1 MNDLHTLVPIAM
13 GMVLS
18 PLPIVAVVAILLA
31 PRGRSS
37 APVYT
42 ATFTLV
48 SLVVIGIGA
57 LGAAG
62 AQSASG
68 PDSRIVS
75 LVIGALL
82 TIGFAVFAIISW
94 HGRPR
99 NGEPAVAPK
108 WLAAIDGVTP
118 ASAAGL
124 GFVMAAAN
132 SKNIPLALKA
142 GSVIGEAH
150 LAPLL
155 AAALC
160 LAVAVAGSLLL
171 IIPALVELTG
181 SARVHTALVG
191 LKSQLVEH
199 NAAIMTALFAILAAN
214 EAAQLIHHLI
224 G

>member
-1 MNDLHTLVPIAM
+1 MNDLHTLVPLAM
-13 GMVLS
+13 GMVIS

-37 APVYT
+37 APVYI

-48 SLVVIGIGA
+48 SVVVIAIGA

-62 AQSASG
+62 ASKASG
-68 PDSRIVS
+68 DDSRIVS
-75 LVIGALL
+75 LVLGALL
-82 TIGFAVFAIISW
+82 TLGFAIFAAISW

-99 NGEPAVAPK
+99 HGEPAVAPS

-118 ASAAGL
+118 AAAGL

-150 LAPLL
+150 LAPLA

-160 LAVAVAGSLLL
+160 LAVAIAGSLLL
-171 IIPALVELTG
+171 IIPALITLTG
-181 SARVHTALVG
+181 SARVHSALES
-191 LKSQLVEH
+191 LKTQLVEH
-199 NAAIMTALFAILAAN
+199 NAAMMTVLFAILAAN
-214 EAAQLIHHLI
+214 EAAQLIHRLA
-224 G
+224 

>member
-1 MNDLHTLVPIAM
+1 MNDLHTLVPLAM
-13 GMVLS
+13 GMVIS

-37 APVYT
+37 APVYI

-48 SLVVIGIGA
+48 SVVVIAIGA

-62 AQSASG
+62 ALKASG
-68 PDSRIVS
+68 DDSRIVS
-75 LVIGALL
+75 LVLGVLL
-82 TIGFAVFAIISW
+82 TLGFAIFAAISW

-99 NGEPAVAPK
+99 HGEPAVAPS

-118 ASAAGL
+118 AAAGL

-150 LAPLL
+150 LAPLA

-160 LAVAVAGSLLL
+160 LAVAIAGSLLL
-171 IIPALVELTG
+171 IIPALITLTG
-181 SARVHTALVG
+181 SARVHSALES
-191 LKSQLVEH
+191 LKTQLVEH
-199 NAAIMTALFAILAAN
+199 NAAMMTVLFAILAAN
-214 EAAQLIHHLI
+214 EAAQLIHRLA
-224 G
+224 